1 MSTADED
8 SVARRAFL
16 GKVAAGTLAMASA
29 PLLAASAKLP
39 NAADD
44 DPWLK
49 MLTGKHNAVFD
60 APVVNDGFPLM
71 FAATYLNTMK
81 EHYKLLPGDI
91 SAMVARPLLLHHT
104 DEPFAC
110 ATPQSCR

>member
-16 GKVAAGTLAMASA
+16 GKVAAGTLATASA

-39 NAADD
+39 NAAAD

-49 MLTGKHNAVFD
+49 CSKASTRPCSTRLSS
-60 APVVNDGFPLM
+60 
-71 FAATYLNTMK
+71 TMA
-81 EHYKLLPGDI
+81 
-91 SAMVARPLLLHHT
+91 SR
-104 DEPFAC
+104 
-110 ATPQSCR
+110 